1 MAEHPAVTFV
11 TCSWLM
17 PDAGGERGPVTSGL
31 REYGIDCRWKVWDDP
46 DVDWSVTPL
55 VAIRTTWDYSPRHE
69 EFLAWAR
76 QVESV
81 SQLVHGIPV
90 LEWNT
95 HKGYLVDLAREG
107 VPCVPTFVGRP
118 GDRVDD
124 AVLTQ
129 DRVIV
134 KPAVGAGGL
143 AIEVRPS
150 DTPWDGVPADVDR
163 VVQPFLSTVLTEGER
178 SVFVL
183 GGRAAGGVAKQAAEG
198 EIRVHEEYG
207 GQFRAMEVDPELATV
222 AVDTVAVAS
231 RLLGVELSYARIDF
245 LRADDGRWLVSE
257 VELVEPGLYPG
268 TVPQV
273 VESYVAVVAA
283 LVRRSGRVDVG

>member
-1 MAEHPAVTFV
+1 VAEHPAVTFV
-11 TCSWLM
+11 TCSWL
-17 PDAGGERGPVTSGL
+17 PDAAGERGPVTAAL
-31 REYGIDCRWKVWDDP
+31 LDYGIDCRWEVWDDP
-46 DVDWSVTPL
+46 AVDWSVTPL
-55 VAIRTTWDYSPRHE
+55 VAIRTTWDNSPRHD

-76 QVESV
+76 RVESV
-81 SQLVHGIPV
+81 STLVNSVSV

-124 AVLTQ
+124 AVLNQ

-150 DTPWDGVPADVDR
+150 DAVWDGIPAEVDR
-163 VVQPFLSTVLTEGER
+163 VVQPFLSNVLTEGER

-207 GQFRAMEVDPELATV
+207 GQFHAVEVDPELGAI

-231 RLLGVELSYARIDF
+231 QLVGVELPYARIDF

-273 VESYVAVVAA
+273 VESYVAVVAG